1 MTAAEH
7 PQVRPV
13 IALVRDVSPRLA
25 DCVLTHVPR
34 TPIDPALAAA
44 QHDVYCEVLGSLG
57 ARVER
62 VAPLPASPDGVFIED
77 TALVLD
83 ELAVIA
89 RPGAPSRSSETS
101 SVARALD
108 AYRPLA
114 TISAGSHLEGG
125 DVVVAGRS
133 IYVGRSGRTNE
144 SGIDELRSIAAP
156 LGYTVTAV
164 DLSGCLHLKSA
175 CTFVPPG
182 IVLANPDWV
191 SPDVFGDLTV
201 VMVAPGEPYA
211 ANTITLGGVTL
222 VGAAF
227 PRTAAM
233 LERRGIATRAVDL
246 SELAKAEGA
255 LTCSSLIFAR
265 ETAY

>member
-1 MTAAEH
+1 MAAAEH
-7 PQVRPV
+7 PQVRTV

-25 DCVLTHVPR
+25 DCVLTHVSR
-34 TPIDPALAAA
+34 TPVDADLAAA
-44 QHDVYCEVLGSLG
+44 QHDVYCEVLRSLG

-62 VAPLPASPDGVFIED
+62 VTPLPACPDGVFVED
-77 TALVLD
+77 LAVVLD

-89 RPGAPSRSSETS
+89 RPGAPSRTSETA
-101 SVARALD
+101 SVAAALA

-114 TISAGSHLEGG
+114 TLSEDSYLEGG
-125 DVVVAGRS
+125 DVMVAGRS
-133 IYVGRSGRTNE
+133 IYVGRSTRTNDA
-144 SGIDELRSIAAP
+144 GIDELRLLAAP

-164 DLSGCLHLKSA
+164 DLAGCLHLKSA
-175 CTFVPPG
+175 CTFVPPD

-191 SPDVFGDLTV
+191 SPGIFRDLTI
-201 VMVAPGEPYA
+201 VMVAPDEPYA

-227 PRTAAM
+227 PQTAAI
-233 LERRGIATRAVDL
+233 LERRGAKTRAVDL

-255 LTCSSLIFAR
+255 LTCSSLIFA
-265 ETAY
+265 A